1 MIFRNLL
8 SADGEGQGR
17 RRAALGAAIAG
28 LLIALLA
35 GVIVFGI
42 ERAARQQREIQVRQL
57 ATAVAHD
64 LGGRLDRSLSAAIA
78 LGAVLRQGG
87 GKVDH
92 FKRLAGE
99 LINQFGGISALQL
112 APAGTISAVEPLA
125 GNERVIGFSPLN
137 DPQQGPEA
145 RQIVAQRQLG
155 LSGPFE
161 LRQGGIGVVG
171 RNPVFLR
178 DGEGDEVFWGLVQV
192 LIRVP
197 DLLVM
202 TRLDAIEQAGY
213 GYELWRYRP
222 ESRERHVFARSS
234 DQPLEQPVNI
244 PIAVPNGE
252 WVLSV
257 APDAGW
263 YSLEDLLIDAAVVVL
278 IALPGGLAAY
288 LGLRQVQLLH
298 RQAGRQSAA

>member
-1 MIFRNLL
+1 MILRYLL
-8 SADGEGQGR
+8 SAEGETQGR

-28 LLIALLA
+28 LLIAILT
-35 GVIVFGI
+35 GIIVFGI
-42 ERAARQQREIQVRQL
+42 RSTAHHQHEILARQL

-137 DPQQGPEA
+137 DPLQGPEA
-145 RQIVAQRQLG
+145 RQVVAQRQLG

-161 LRQGGIGVVG
+161 LRQGGVGVVG

-178 DGEGDEVFWGLVQV
+178 DGEGKEVFWGLVQV
-192 LIRVP
+192 LIRMP
-197 DLLVM
+197 DLLVT
-202 TRLDAIEQAGY
+202 TRLDAIEEAGY
-213 GYELWRYRP
+213 RYELWRYRP
-222 ESRERHVFARSS
+222 GSTERYVFARSS
-234 DQPLEQPVNI
+234 DQPLVQPVNI

-263 YSLEDLLIDAAVVVL
+263 HSLEDSLIDGAVVLL
-278 IALPGGLAAY
+278 IALLGGVAAY
-288 LGLRQVQLLH
+288 LGLRQVQLLS
-298 RQAGRQSAA
+298 RQARRQSAS